1 MENKYVVKGL
11 ILGMIVNVIYVG
23 LLVYAYI
30 INDFTFIKLLLTI
43 LGMFVLFLLI
53 PGLFD
58 FFRNRTMEIY
68 NVEYLKKNI
77 KNVFVNILYI
87 GLLFFMYWIT
97 FTMISVGFSSL
108 LFLLMV
114 LLSDSIVSLYYVV
127 DSINDHQ
134 V

>member
-1 MENKYVVKGL
+1 MDNKYVVKEL
-11 ILGMIVNVIYVG
+11 KLAVIVNVIYLG

-30 INDFTFIKLLLTI
+30 IHDFSFFKLLLTMIGMII
-43 LGMFVLFLLI
+43 LTSLS
-53 PGLFD
+53 PGLFN
-58 FFRNRTMEIY
+58 FFRNRTMAIY
-68 NVEYLKKNI
+68 NVDYLKKNK
-77 KNVFVNILYI
+77 KNVFVTILYI
-87 GLLFFMYWIT
+87 GLWFFLYWIT

-114 LLSDSIVSLYYVV
+114 LFSDSMVSFYYVV